1 MVYNSWK
8 LSILKMKAIRAM
20 LVMAFIFC
28 IPLFG
33 LSQNVGIGGD
43 VMYNF
48 QTQSAGGGL
57 RVNIYPNRRLS
68 FVPEFS
74 YYPSFN
80 LVNEYYLGLA
90 LEYKFYRISNFNF
103 YAIGHGGYDA
113 WLSYERS
120 PMKGAQLN
128 NWDLEGGIGVTTNK
142 CLRPFMEYRYNVKFL
157 ETHLRI
163 GLLYVIGCNG
173 GGGSS
178 GRRSI

>member
-1 MVYNSWK
+1 M
-8 LSILKMKAIRAM
+8 RAM
-20 LVMAFIFC
+20 LVMALIFC

-33 LSQNVGIGGD
+33 RSQNIGVGGD
-43 VMYNF
+43 LMYNF
-48 QTQSAGGGL
+48 QTESAGGGL
-57 RVNIYPNRRLS
+57 RVNIFPNRRLS

-74 YYPSFN
+74 YYPGFD

-103 YAIGHGGYDA
+103 YAIGHGGYDDWVNWA
-113 WLSYERS
+113 DS
-120 PMKGAQLN
+120 PLKGAQQN

-142 CLRPFMEYRYNVKFL
+142 CLRPFMEYRYNVRFR

-163 GLLYVIGCNG
+163 GLLYIIGCNG

-178 GRRSI
+178 GRRSIDDCPQF